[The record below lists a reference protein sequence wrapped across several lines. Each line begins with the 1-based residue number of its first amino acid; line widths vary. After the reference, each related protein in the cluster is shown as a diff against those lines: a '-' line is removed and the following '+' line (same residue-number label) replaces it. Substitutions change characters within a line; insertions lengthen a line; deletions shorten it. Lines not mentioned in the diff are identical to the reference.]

1 VKRRFLKTAKW
12 YSKKAAPEKGR
23 SSFLQVW
30 YHGQDKGRPDG
41 GRIVCRRHEEYLF
54 ITERRSGML
63 LEEERRE
70 LVVYGKRM
78 LADRLVTLTSGNIS
92 IYDPETGYMAVTP
105 SGIPYDETTPQDIVV
120 MTLDG
125 KVVDGSRKP
134 SSENRLHAAVYK
146 ARPHARAVVHTHS
159 MFATTLGIAGEEVKA
174 VHFLLPDL
182 MGRGTVPLVPY
193 VTYGTQALAERVRE
207 AMKDSP
213 ACLLQNHG
221 MVASGTSLA
230 DAYARASAVETTAEM
245 QWRAECIGKMRVLTE
260 AEVEETFESFRTS
273 YGQKA

>member
-1 VKRRFLKTAKW
+1 
-12 YSKKAAPEKGR
+12 
-23 SSFLQVW
+23 
-30 YHGQDKGRPDG
+30 
-41 GRIVCRRHEEYLF
+41 
-54 ITERRSGML
+54 ML

-92 IYDPETGYMAVTP
+92 IFDPETGYMAVTP

-125 KVVDGSRKP
+125 KIVDGNRKP

-245 QWRAECIGKMRVLTE
+245 QWRAACLGRMRVLTE
-260 AEVEETFESFRTS
+260 EEVEETFESFRTS

>member
-1 VKRRFLKTAKW
+1 
-12 YSKKAAPEKGR
+12 
-23 SSFLQVW
+23 
-30 YHGQDKGRPDG
+30 
-41 GRIVCRRHEEYLF
+41 
-54 ITERRSGML
+54 ML
-63 LEEERRE
+63 LEEERLE

-182 MGRGTVPLVPY
+182 MGRGNVPLVPY
-193 VTYGTQALAERVRE
+193 VTYGT
-207 AMKDSP
+207 
-213 ACLLQNHG
+213 
-221 MVASGTSLA
+221 GTSLA

-245 QWRAECIGKMRVLTE
+245 QWRAECIGKMRILTE
-260 AEVEETFESFRTS
+260 QEVEETFESFRTS

>member
-1 VKRRFLKTAKW
+1 
-12 YSKKAAPEKGR
+12 
-23 SSFLQVW
+23 
-30 YHGQDKGRPDG
+30 
-41 GRIVCRRHEEYLF
+41 
-54 ITERRSGML
+54 ML
-63 LEEERRE
+63 LEEERLE

-78 LADRLVTLTSGNIS
+78 LADRLVTLTSGNLS

-105 SGIPYDETTPQDIVV
+105 SGIPYDETTPRDIVV

-182 MGRGTVPLVPY
+182 MGRGNVPLVPY
-193 VTYGTQALAERVRE
+193 VT
-207 AMKDSP
+207 
-213 ACLLQNHG
+213 
-221 MVASGTSLA
+221 
-230 DAYARASAVETTAEM
+230 
-245 QWRAECIGKMRVLTE
+245 
-260 AEVEETFESFRTS
+260 
-273 YGQKA
+273 

>member
-1 VKRRFLKTAKW
+1 
-12 YSKKAAPEKGR
+12 
-23 SSFLQVW
+23 
-30 YHGQDKGRPDG
+30 
-41 GRIVCRRHEEYLF
+41 
-54 ITERRSGML
+54 ML
-63 LEEERRE
+63 LETERRE
-70 LVVYGKRM
+70 LVIYGKRM
-78 LADRLVTLTSGNIS
+78 LADKLVTLTSGNIS

-105 SGIPYDETTPQDIVV
+105 SGIPYDETAPQDIVV

-125 KVVDGSRKP
+125 KIVDGSRKP

-182 MGRGTVPLVPY
+182 MGRGNVPLVPY
-193 VTYGTQALAERVRE
+193 VTYGTEALAERVRE

-230 DAYARASAVETTAEM
+230 DAYARASAVLRILPDQLRPKSLMQNEQFKEGCSRQTA
-245 QWRAECIGKMRVLTE
+245 ALL
-260 AEVEETFESFRTS
+260 
-273 YGQKA
+273 

>member
-1 VKRRFLKTAKW
+1 
-12 YSKKAAPEKGR
+12 
-23 SSFLQVW
+23 
-30 YHGQDKGRPDG
+30 
-41 GRIVCRRHEEYLF
+41 
-54 ITERRSGML
+54 ML
-63 LEEERRE
+63 LETERRE
-70 LVVYGKRM
+70 LVIYGKRM
-78 LADRLVTLTSGNIS
+78 LADKLVTLTSGNIS

-105 SGIPYDETTPQDIVV
+105 SGIPYDETAPQDIVV

-125 KVVDGSRKP
+125 KIVDGSRKP

-182 MGRGTVPLVPY
+182 MGRGNVPLVPY
-193 VTYGTQALAERVRE
+193 VTYGTEALAERVRE

-221 MVASGTSLA
+221 MVASGRNIACGCVCQGIGSR
-230 DAYARASAVETTAEM
+230 DNRRDAVESRMHREDENTDRAGSGGNLRILPD
-245 QWRAECIGKMRVLTE
+245 QLRAENLIHI
-260 AEVEETFESFRTS
+260 
-273 YGQKA
+273 

>member
-1 VKRRFLKTAKW
+1 
-12 YSKKAAPEKGR
+12 
-23 SSFLQVW
+23 
-30 YHGQDKGRPDG
+30 
-41 GRIVCRRHEEYLF
+41 
-54 ITERRSGML
+54 ML
-63 LEEERRE
+63 LEEERLE

-159 MFATTLGIAGEEVKA
+159 MFATTLGI
-174 VHFLLPDL
+174 
-182 MGRGTVPLVPY
+182 Y
-193 VTYGTQALAERVRE
+193 VTYGTEALAERVRE

-245 QWRAECIGKMRVLTE
+245 QWRAACLGRMRILTGQ
-260 AEVEETFESFRTS
+260 EVEETFESFRTS

>member
-1 VKRRFLKTAKW
+1 MDRTQARDTCPKWEVIGYASGRRALRTCSLWK
-12 YSKKAAPEKGR
+12 E
-23 SSFLQVW
+23 
-30 YHGQDKGRPDG
+30 
-41 GRIVCRRHEEYLF
+41 
-54 ITERRSGML
+54 
-63 LEEERRE
+63 
-70 LVVYGKRM
+70 
-78 LADRLVTLTSGNIS
+78 NIS

-182 MGRGTVPLVPY
+182 MGRGNVPLVPY
-193 VTYGTQALAERVRE
+193 VTYGTEALAERVRE

-213 ACLLQNHG
+213 ACL
-221 MVASGTSLA
+221 
-230 DAYARASAVETTAEM
+230 EM
-245 QWRAECIGKMRVLTE
+245 QWRAECIGKMRILTE
-260 AEVEETFESFRTS
+260 QEVEETFESFRTS